1 MTSAILARETL
12 ARETLAGAIVPARA
26 RRALIEAPMGPQ
38 PVVEAALAWRRLPPL
53 TGEPAARGSFSGADQ
68 HGNLGGAD
76 QRENRGGADQRGN
89 LGGADQRGNFLPIV
103 ETGDEDVATRVARSL
118 SSLTFAVITRISD
131 ADHTRWQVS
140 VPVLRHRPVTRMLAL
155 VWRQTVR
162 QFGPDARMAGA
173 DRETAIALWRLATL
187 LAEEDPIHHRL
198 CFLPGAPVAG
208 RLLVAAAGRLGV
220 RADLRHVAR
229 RLAVVVEEPAQIRL
243 LLTTVLA
250 GASLISRP
258 LPPGVPGTW
267 RSGSPASVGG

>member
-1 MTSAILARETL
+1 
-12 ARETLAGAIVPARA
+12 
-26 RRALIEAPMGPQ
+26 
-38 PVVEAALAWRRLPPL
+38 
-53 TGEPAARGSFSGADQ
+53 
-68 HGNLGGAD
+68 
-76 QRENRGGADQRGN
+76 
-89 LGGADQRGNFLPIV
+89 
-103 ETGDEDVATRVARSL
+103 
-118 SSLTFAVITRISD
+118 LTFAVITRISS
-131 ADHTRWQVS
+131 ADPSRWQVS

-229 RLAVVVEEPAQIRL
+229 RLAVVVEEPDQIRL
-243 LLTTVLA
+243 LLTTVLT

-258 LPPGVPGTW
+258 LPLEAPGTW
-267 RSGSPASVGG
+267 RSGSPASAGG